1 MGEFVPLIIL
11 VGDPVP
17 MIDPLPLRPDLW
29 SALTFMPALKVD
41 TFPRR
46 ATVVYFQKAGIA

>member
-41 TFPRR
+41 TLPRR
-46 ATVVYFQKAGIA
+46 AAVVYFQKAGIA

>member
-17 MIDPLPLRPDLW
+17 MIGSLPLRPDLW

-41 TFPRR
+41 TLPRR
-46 ATVVYFQKAGIA
+46 AAVIYFQKASIA